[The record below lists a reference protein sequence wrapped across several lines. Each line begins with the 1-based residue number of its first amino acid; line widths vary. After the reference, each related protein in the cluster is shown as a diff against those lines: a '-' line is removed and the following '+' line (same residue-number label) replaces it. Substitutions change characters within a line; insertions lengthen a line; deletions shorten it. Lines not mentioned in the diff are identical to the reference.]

1 MSLTNKNNHDTPER
15 ANDST
20 SAIKIKMALRE
31 AEHSELDITFIQS
44 SADGARLS
52 TFVSS
57 WLSNPRNSHEGKYLL
72 MGRPGLADDGLRKH
86 PSYQFTELSDTV
98 KIKDF
103 SELLLLGRE
112 ILIVDM
118 QGEISIHR
126 IKQHVDFGVRAVRS
140 LRKIAL
146 LEAQKVL

>member
-15 ANDST
+15 AYDST

-57 WLSNPRNSHEGKYLL
+57 WLSDPRNSHEGKYLL
-72 MGRPGLADDGLRKH
+72 MGRPGLRKH
-86 PSYQFTELSDTV
+86 PGYQFTELSDTV